1 MMGRREVTSLL
12 GRGGGMALGGAAN
25 SSQGSCR

>member
-1 MMGRREVTSLL
+1 MIWARGSSL